1 MKMNNLIKLA
11 LLLITF
17 GFAGLASAQ
26 SDREI
31 VDNFKS
37 DYKAIEQSI
46 KDATNLDDLKIAG
59 ERISELKQN
68 FAQHKELLDKSLY
81 PDKYNESIDKLSR
94 AYLLRQD
101 DFTTI
106 NVLETQVSELKQQVE
121 FLNRRNNDLLG
132 QVQKLEAQREKD
144 IKTIKKLENLVAE
157 LQSSIRERDNLV
169 LAMIDSLMPPI
180 MRDKEALTVEDKN
193 IVASEEQRDNVLS
206 NVKTTVRDNI
216 RFMQVTSLK
225 PDDIESIKDQQKD
238 FAGKWQK
245 VGVKLVEVY
254 AEDKNKSDEL
264 KQIEELFNSWYAAV
278 SKEAWESINEEFS
291 LNGIELRSFKN
302 GQEFTTSV
310 ELFIDD
316 ELKNLGVKSDEESKK
331 VYANFADSTWFA
343 IIQPVWMNYLI
354 ENKLLTDDNKNKMEN
369 KISEWKNALY
379 PSNWWIYLIIAFVV
393 IAGAIIF
400 ILLRKRN
407 SKNMIK
413 DEVKK

>member
-59 ERISELKQN
+59 EKISELKQKY
-68 FAQHKELLDKSLY
+68 AQHKELLDKSLY

-121 FLNRRNNDLLG
+121 FLNRRNNELLA

-206 NVKTTVRDNI
+206 NVKTTIRDNI

-264 KQIEELFNSWYAAV
+264 KQIEELFNNWYAAV

-291 LNGIELRSFKN
+291 LNGIELRSFKD

-343 IIQPVWMNYLI
+343 TIQPVWMNYLI
-354 ENKLLTDDNKNKMEN
+354 ENKLLTDENKSKMES
-369 KISEWKNALY
+369 KIADWKSALY
-379 PSNWWIYLIIAFVV
+379 PSNWWIYLIVALVV

-407 SKNMIK
+407 SKNIIK

>member
-1 MKMNNLIKLA
+1 MKINNLIKLT

-17 GFAGLASAQ
+17 GFAGSAFAQ

-37 DYKAIEQSI
+37 DYETVEQTI
-46 KDATNLDDLKIAG
+46 KDAANLEDLKIAG
-59 ERISELKQN
+59 EKISALKQN
-68 FAQHKELLDKSLY
+68 YAQHKELLDKSLY

-106 NVLETQVSELKQQVE
+106 DVLETQVSELKQQVE
-121 FLNRRNNDLLG
+121 FLNQRNNELLA
-132 QVQKLEAQREKD
+132 QVQKLEAQRDKD
-144 IKTIKKLENLVAE
+144 AKTIKKLENLVAE

-206 NVKTTVRDNI
+206 NVKTTIRDNI

-264 KQIEELFNSWYAAV
+264 KQIEELFNDWYAAV
-278 SKEAWESINEEFS
+278 SKEAWESINDEFS
-291 LNGIELRSFKN
+291 LNGIELRSFN
-302 GQEFTTSV
+302 TGQEFTTSV

-343 IIQPVWMNYLI
+343 TIQPLWMNYLI
-354 ENKLLTDDNKNKMEN
+354 ENRIITDEGKNKMES
-369 KISEWKNALY
+369 KIAEWKDALY
-379 PSNWWIYLIIAFVV
+379 PFNWWIYLIIALVV
-393 IAGAIIF
+393 AAGAVIF
-400 ILLRKRN
+400 IVMRRKKPKEN
-407 SKNMIK
+407 SEAEIK
-413 DEVKK
+413 